1 MDARSFSRKL
11 GGDGQPRLRLRLTRV
26 FLASAGFANLLF
38 PSAEQRDGEP
48 P

>member
-1 MDARSFSRKL
+1 MASNLPKVTVPTL
-11 GGDGQPRLRLRLTRV
+11 VAGANGGQPGV

-48 P
+48 L